1 MNTFI
6 NNWKNK
12 KVFEKQLKLNTYQ
25 FNNLYPPHWTEFI
38 NTIKSLNIFS
48 ILDIGCGS
56 GVYYKLCKKEIPNIR
71 YFGVDYSS
79 EAINIAKKEYSDLN
93 FDVKSIN
100 DLTEEYVNKF
110 DLIHLGAVLD
120 ILPNGDEILE
130 QILTLKPKKIFIGRI
145 KFTDDPSHYI
155 EYMAYD
161 EIMTYEYRHNLSNFI
176 NLSKKHK
183 YTIKFI
189 TNNVLLTYESN

>member
-12 KVFEKQLKLNTYQ
+12 KVFEKQFKLNSHEFY
-25 FNNLYPPHWTEFI
+25 NSYPSHWVEFI
-38 NTIKSLNIFS
+38 STIKSLDIS
-48 ILDIGCGS
+48 TILDIGCGS
-56 GVYYKLCKKEIPNIR
+56 GVYYKLCEKELPHIK
-71 YFGVDYSS
+71 YFGIDYSA
-79 EAINIAKKEYSDLN
+79 EAIEIARAEYSKLN
-93 FDVKSIN
+93 FDVKSI
-100 DLTEEYVNKF
+100 DELTKEYVNKF

-120 ILPNGDEILE
+120 ILPNGDEIIN
-130 QILTLKPKKIFIGRI
+130 QILKLKPKKIFIGRI
-145 KFTDDPSHYI
+145 KFTDSPSHYI
-155 EYMAYD
+155 EYMAYN

-189 TNNVLLTYESN
+189 ANNVLLTHESK